1 MSAKHLV
8 IVESPAK
15 ARSISKYLG
24 SEYMV
29 KATIGHVIDLP
40 PKKLGVDVVNLEN
53 PFEPTYVTI
62 RGKGKVI
69 AELKRAAKGKD
80 SIILA
85 TDRDREGEMIAF
97 HVAKELGY
105 EKNPERFKR
114 ITFGEVTKGAVRQAL
129 ERGGDLDH
137 GQIDAQQTRRIL
149 DRLIG
154 FKVSPFLWR
163 PIRPGLSAGRVQ
175 TVALRIICDREDEI
189 RAFVQDEYWSITA
202 NLLKDGQP
210 FEARLHRIDDNTI
223 DSKSKFKIGGEEEAK
238 TVLNAVRDLP
248 FAVTEVRRREQKKN
262 PPAPFTTSTMQ
273 QAASKRLRFSTK
285 RTMSNAQRLY
295 EGQEIGS
302 RGQVGLITY
311 MRTDST
317 RVSPTAANQARS
329 WIKEQSE
336 YGEKYLPAAPRLYS
350 GKNKDAQDAHE
361 AVRPTDVTIVP
372 SEAARYLEVDQAKLY
387 EMIWLRF
394 VASQVEP
401 AVHDIT
407 SVDFDMEGSDGREYQ
422 FRSSGSIMKFD
433 GFTKLYKEALEQ
445 GDQKPVGDLEALP
458 ELSEGASANVTGIEP
473 RQHFTQPPPRYS
485 EASLVKE
492 LEKQGIGRPS
502 TYASIISVLQN
513 ERRPYVELE
522 QRRFH
527 PTDLGEVVSKLLVR
541 VLPDIFDVGY
551 TRDVELELDQIAEG
565 KLDWRE
571 RLEDFYPRLMR
582 RLKEGEENSDEIIKE
597 ILAAEG
603 ETCDKCDS
611 SMLVRWNRYG
621 RFLGCSAYPDCQS
634 TRSLDGFNPD
644 GDELGVH
651 PVEGRM
657 IKLKYGPYG
666 PYVELAPPTEDEK
679 PKRVSV
685 PKEIDHTSVDFDYA
699 VKLLE
704 LPRTIGNDPKTDK
717 IIVAALGRFGPYVKR
732 GKIYASL
739 TANDEMWTVSLEEA
753 VALLDAKLPL
763 KELGKHPETG
773 GDVIVKNGRYGPYVT
788 DGKTNANLPE
798 GAEPEALE
806 LQEAVKMLAEKASKD
821 GRRRRGSKK
830 KSAAKKA
837 TKKKPAKKKAGGSEG

>member
-129 ERGGDLDH
+129 ERGGELDH

-189 RAFVQDEYWSITA
+189 RAFVRDEYWSITA
-202 NLLKDGQP
+202 SLLKDGQP

-238 TVLNAVRDLP
+238 TVLNAVRDLS
-248 FAVTEVRRREQKKN
+248 FAVTNVRRREQKKN

-372 SEAARYLEVDQAKLY
+372 SEAARYLEADQAKLY

-394 VASQVEP
+394 VASQAEP

-407 SVDFDMEGSDGREYQ
+407 SVDFDMDGSDGREYQ

-492 LEKQGIGRPS
+492 LEKHCLLNTS
-502 TYASIISVLQN
+502 DAA
-513 ERRPYVELE
+513 
-522 QRRFH
+522 
-527 PTDLGEVVSKLLVR
+527 DDLLV
-541 VLPDIFDVGY
+541 
-551 TRDVELELDQIAEG
+551 
-565 KLDWRE
+565 
-571 RLEDFYPRLMR
+571 
-582 RLKEGEENSDEIIKE
+582 
-597 ILAAEG
+597 
-603 ETCDKCDS
+603 
-611 SMLVRWNRYG
+611 
-621 RFLGCSAYPDCQS
+621 
-634 TRSLDGFNPD
+634 
-644 GDELGVH
+644 
-651 PVEGRM
+651 
-657 IKLKYGPYG
+657 
-666 PYVELAPPTEDEK
+666 
-679 PKRVSV
+679 
-685 PKEIDHTSVDFDYA
+685 
-699 VKLLE
+699 
-704 LPRTIGNDPKTDK
+704 
-717 IIVAALGRFGPYVKR
+717 
-732 GKIYASL
+732 
-739 TANDEMWTVSLEEA
+739 
-753 VALLDAKLPL
+753 
-763 KELGKHPETG
+763 
-773 GDVIVKNGRYGPYVT
+773 
-788 DGKTNANLPE
+788 
-798 GAEPEALE
+798 
-806 LQEAVKMLAEKASKD
+806 
-821 GRRRRGSKK
+821 
-830 KSAAKKA
+830 
-837 TKKKPAKKKAGGSEG
+837 